1 MADSQHRD
9 RFAVFDF
16 EQSDIAAAPER
27 NDQFLE
33 EGRVGSRF
41 ATRKRRTPRRREAI
55 LSLNGRLGECEIGG
69 VAFEDEAVQ

>member
-1 MADSQHRD
+1 MDAGARHIATSMIVIFQLMADSQHRD

-27 NDQFLE
+27 DDQFLE

-41 ATRKRRTPRRREAI
+41 ATRKRRTEA
-55 LSLNGRLGECEIGG
+55 SRS
-69 VAFEDEAVQ
+69 A